1 MTAKERAL
9 AMLDRRD
16 YSRAELLKKL
26 REKGEDAAEA
36 EAAVERLVELGFVD
50 DTRYAPLVV
59 RRCAAKGYGPQR
71 VRQELLRRGIPRE
84 LWDEVMAQMPVQD
97 DAVDRLLRS
106 RLKSARPDRAELK
119 RASDYLLR
127 KGYGWDEIRAALA
140 RYDAEIEEEQDYG

>member
-50 DTRYAPLVV
+50 DARYAPLVV

-84 LWDEVMAQMPVQD
+84 LWDEAMAQMPVQD

-106 RLKSARPDRAELK
+106 RLKSAHPDRAELK